1 LVPRSPPNS
10 VQIPAKANSGRLS
23 LRANHTTSFFLV
35 SGFRSGAYSEK
46 LQTVLDFLH
55 QGDVLMVTRIDRLA
69 GSIGDLQASFAR

>member
-23 LRANHTTSFFLV
+23 LRTNHTTSFFLV

-55 QGDVLMVTRIDRLA
+55 QGDVTRIDRLA
-69 GSIGDLQASFAR
+69 RSIGDLQASFAR